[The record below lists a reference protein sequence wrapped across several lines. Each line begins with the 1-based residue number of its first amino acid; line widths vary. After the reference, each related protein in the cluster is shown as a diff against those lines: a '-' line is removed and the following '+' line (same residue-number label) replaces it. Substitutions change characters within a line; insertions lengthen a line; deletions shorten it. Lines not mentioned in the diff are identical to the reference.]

1 MKRTSASRKL
11 RVVKC
16 CSLMEVSAKDLKHA
30 TESGRELCI
39 LVEIHREI
47 SANSWKV
54 LWVTGRNSQLEE
66 EVPSACMKVGR
77 EGTKRSA
84 KKENAEYL
92 TMGETWRRCHCN
104 YRNRIR

>member
-1 MKRTSASRKL
+1 MRCEKKGNREANEKR
-11 RVVKC
+11 
-16 CSLMEVSAKDLKHA
+16 EA
-30 TESGRELCI
+30 TKEGT

-47 SANSWKV
+47 SANSCKV

-104 YRNRIR
+104 YRNRIRREKHQKKE